1 MENGRWYC
9 ANGPNSAGLLQLA
22 QPLWVGGPSQPNR
35 AARSA
40 NGDTGGGP
48 AGSGMPAAGAVKE
61 GR

>member
-9 ANGPNSAGLLQLA
+9 ANGLNSAGLLRLA
-22 QPLWVGGPSQPNR
+22 QPLWAGGPSRPNR

-40 NGDTGGGP
+40 NGGTSGGP
-48 AGSGMPAAGAVKE
+48 AGSGLPAAGAVKE